1 MAERV
6 LIESIKTDRQLS
18 PEDNLDELAASLRD
32 KGQKVPV
39 LLLEGNILVDG
50 LRRLTA
56 LQMLGHATVQVVVAA
71 TLDRA
76 VEVLAKASKTQPMA
90 YRRTWEIRVQLDELV
105 VQRLADNRAK
115 RVGLK
120 QGQSLPEGRSEQ
132 SRYLWA
138 RAFNEVHLDNKI
150 WPVYR
155 AGREDLIRAVEEG
168 HLTPSGA
175 LRMMGDSRPL
185 QGNVHDRGGQTRILK
200 GATRTLSGTIK
211 ALEKLGWPLDVDPEE
226 MEPTLA
232 ELKRYRRVL
241 YRVVRLLEEA
251 VSK

>member
-1 MAERV
+1 M
-6 LIESIKTDRQLS
+6 
-18 PEDNLDELAASLRD
+18 
-32 KGQKVPV
+32 
-39 LLLEGNILVDG
+39 
-50 LRRLTA
+50 
-56 LQMLGHATVQVVVAA
+56 
-71 TLDRA
+71 
-76 VEVLAKASKTQPMA
+76 
-90 YRRTWEIRVQLDELV
+90 
-105 VQRLADNRAK
+105 
-115 RVGLK
+115 
-120 QGQSLPEGRSEQ
+120 PEGRPEQ